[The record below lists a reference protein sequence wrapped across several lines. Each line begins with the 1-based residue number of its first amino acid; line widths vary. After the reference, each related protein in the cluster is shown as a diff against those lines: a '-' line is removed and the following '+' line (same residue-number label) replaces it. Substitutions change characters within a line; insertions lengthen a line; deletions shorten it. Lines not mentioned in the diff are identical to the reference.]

1 MRRRPEK
8 LLMAILVKG
17 EKFHRW
23 NISSEFKNVLN
34 ISRVWQIAF
43 RYRFEAF
50 HAATCVGCPPFRW
63 PIKGWNVAPRCL
75 WTLMYPVGILVNSK
89 YVIISSRTF
98 RIYIFRN
105 YSSIYSLILSFVDE
119 SNGNLNLYEE
129 LQKKRS
135 LWIFNWNDIFK

>member
-50 HAATCVGCPPFRW
+50 HAATCVERMSTFQMAD
-63 PIKGWNVAPRCL
+63 KGMKRGSML
-75 WTLMYPVGILVNSK
+75 FVNS
-89 YVIISSRTF
+89 YVSC
-98 RIYIFRN
+98 
-105 YSSIYSLILSFVDE
+105 
-119 SNGNLNLYEE
+119 
-129 LQKKRS
+129 
-135 LWIFNWNDIFK
+135 WNFGEFEICHYFK